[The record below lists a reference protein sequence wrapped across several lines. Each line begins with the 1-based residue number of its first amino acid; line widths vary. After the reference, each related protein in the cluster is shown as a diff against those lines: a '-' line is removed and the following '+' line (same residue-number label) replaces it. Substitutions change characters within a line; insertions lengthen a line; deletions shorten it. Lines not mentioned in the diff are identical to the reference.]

1 MFHLSDNDIVTI
13 IAECAAKTVRHQIDG
28 FGGAFDKIIS
38 SVCGALINAAAFCR
52 TASVAAVASALNGR
66 NAAVNRGIMVSR
78 KITHRINH
86 LLRFLGAG
94 GTVEVDQWFAV
105 HLPPVPE
112 VCPPLLC

>member
-1 MFHLSDNDIVTI
+1 
-13 IAECAAKTVRHQIDG
+13 
-28 FGGAFDKIIS
+28 
-38 SVCGALINAAAFCR
+38 
-52 TASVAAVASALNGR
+52 
-66 NAAVNRGIMVSR
+66 MVSR

-105 HLPPVPE
+105 HLPGQYRE